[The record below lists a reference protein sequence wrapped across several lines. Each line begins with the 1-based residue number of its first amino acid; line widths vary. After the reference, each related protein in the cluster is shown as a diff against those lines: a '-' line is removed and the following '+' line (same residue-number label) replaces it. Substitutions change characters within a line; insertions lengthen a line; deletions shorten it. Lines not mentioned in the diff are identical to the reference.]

1 MVPPFAA
8 AAATGVSMNF
18 CCCCSWKEDDRA
30 MSLEDR
36 LGLSVGTARSAASE
50 VAAEVAAAAA
60 VSDLRFW
67 LMRSACHM
75 LFLRRRFSLF
85 AGLMSSHLTGYVKL
99 NFKHNRVQLTGR
111 ANKMINS

>member
-1 MVPPFAA
+1 
-8 AAATGVSMNF
+8 
-18 CCCCSWKEDDRA
+18 
-30 MSLEDR
+30 MSLEDQ
-36 LGLSVGTARSAASE
+36 LGLSVGLTARSAASE
-50 VAAEVAAAAA
+50 VAPAEVAAVAA

-111 ANKMINS
+111 AKKMIYS

>member
-1 MVPPFAA
+1 
-8 AAATGVSMNF
+8 
-18 CCCCSWKEDDRA
+18 

-50 VAAEVAAAAA
+50 VAAAEVAAAVAA

-111 ANKMINS
+111 ANKMIYS